1 VRIERDVIIE
11 KDVRIEKGER
21 KMLQRAYDG
30 LKILLFCLVVLML
43 TASFAAGM
51 PLHPDLKTTVRVR
64 AIELYRQVKELSP
77 QLDAPGPLRAPSGT
91 YRALILLIDFSDDK
105 GQTSPDQYRYLLFSL
120 GIYPTGSMRDYY
132 QEVSYR
138 QFDLVGEVN
147 GTIDK
152 PPDWFR
158 MPQAY
163 TSYVGGQSGLGSYP
177 NNAQKLAEDAVIAAD
192 PYVDYRLYD
201 NNGDGEVDSLF
212 ILHAGPSAEASSN
225 PNTYIW
231 SHRWEMENPPV
242 LDGMKFKGYSME
254 PEYTRSPGDSTIGV
268 FCHEY
273 GHELGLPDLY
283 DVGYSGGE
291 GIGNWGVMSGGSWNG
306 SQRGARPAQFC
317 AWSKMQLGW
326 VTPIVSGANQIGVN
340 IPQVE
345 TQGSIFLLWTNGAVG
360 SQYFLVENRQK
371 VLFDDGL
378 PGSGLLIYHIDE
390 QVRRQDNPAHYKVDV
405 EQADGAFDLNNG
417 TNYGDDSDPWP
428 GASGKRY
435 FNQGSTPN
443 STDYNGHKTL
453 VSVRNISN
461 SASTMTADLF
471 VSGSD

>member
-1 VRIERDVIIE
+1 MIP
-11 KDVRIEKGER
+11 
-21 KMLQRAYDG
+21 RAYYSLRACCS
-30 LKILLFCLVVLML
+30 LKILISSLAVLVL
-43 TASFAAGM
+43 TASFAPAM
-51 PLHPDLKTTVRVR
+51 PLHPDLKTRVR
-64 AIELYRQVKELSP
+64 IQAIEIYRQAKEHSP

-91 YRALILLIDFSDDK
+91 YRALVLLVDFSDNK
-105 GQTSPDQYRYLLFSL
+105 GQTSPDQYRHLLFSL
-120 GIYPTGSMRDYY
+120 GVYPTGSMRDYY

-138 QFDLVGEVN
+138 KFDLVGEVN
-147 GTIDK
+147 GTTGN

-163 TSYVGGQSGLGSYP
+163 TFYVAGQSGLGSYP

-225 PNTYIW
+225 PNAYIW

-242 LDGMKFKGYSME
+242 LDGMRFKGYSME

-291 GIGNWGVMSGGSWNG
+291 GIGSWGVMSGGSWNG
-306 SQRGARPAQFC
+306 FPRGSRPAHFC

-326 VTPIVSGANQIGVN
+326 VTPVVLRSNQISAN

-345 TQGSIFLLWTNGAVG
+345 TQGSILILWTDGAVG

-378 PGSGLLIYHIDE
+378 PGAGLLIYHVDE
-390 QVRRQDNPAHYKVDV
+390 QVKRQDNPAHYKVDI

-417 TNYGDDSDPWP
+417 TNGGDDGDPWP
-428 GASGKRY
+428 GVSVKRDFY
-435 FNQGSTPN
+435 QDSTPN

-453 VSVRNISN
+453 VAVRNISN
-461 SASTMTADLF
+461 SSSTVTADLF
-471 VSGSD
+471 VGRSD

>member
-1 VRIERDVIIE
+1 MIPRAYYNLRACCSL
-11 KDVRIEKGER
+11 
-21 KMLQRAYDG
+21 KML
-30 LKILLFCLVVLML
+30 ISSLVVFVL
-43 TASFAAGM
+43 TASFAPAM
-51 PLHPDLKTTVRVR
+51 PLHPDQKTRVR
-64 AIELYRQVKELSP
+64 IQAIEIYRQAKEHSP

-91 YRALILLIDFSDDK
+91 YRALVLLVDFSDNK
-105 GQTSPDQYRYLLFSL
+105 GQTSPDQYRDLLFSL
-120 GIYPTGSMRDYY
+120 GAYPTGSMRDYY

-138 QFDLVGEVN
+138 KFDLVGEVN
-147 GTIDK
+147 GTTGK

-163 TSYVGGQSGLGSYP
+163 TFYVAGQSGLGSYP

-212 ILHAGPSAEASSN
+212 ILHAGPSAEASNN
-225 PNTYIW
+225 PNAYIW

-242 LDGMKFKGYSME
+242 LDGMRFKGYSME

-291 GIGNWGVMSGGSWNG
+291 GIGSWGVMSGGSWNG
-306 SQRGARPAQFC
+306 SPRGSRPAQLC

-326 VTPIVSGANQIGVN
+326 VTPVVLRSNQISAN

-345 TQGSIFLLWTNGAVG
+345 TQGSIFILWTDGSVG

-378 PGSGLLIYHIDE
+378 PGAGLLIYHVDE
-390 QVRRQDNPAHYKVDV
+390 QVRRQDNPAHYKVDI

-417 TNYGDDSDPWP
+417 MNGGDDGDPWP
-428 GASGKRY
+428 GVSVKRDFY
-435 FNQGSTPN
+435 QDSTPN
-443 STDYNGHKTL
+443 SSDYNGRKTL
-453 VSVRNISN
+453 VAVRNVSN
-461 SASTMTADLF
+461 SSSTVTADLF
-471 VSGSD
+471 VGRSD